1 MDIKFIGW
9 CADSVENHDKV
20 WGIIKRGDYEYAMF
34 WGRRGKKLQTK
45 IKDNFDHYDVHK
57 LIQSKIKKGYV
68 EVPKDEVEECYESF
82 RKDLFKLALKV
93 G

>member
-9 CADSVENHDKV
+9 CKDADENHDKV
-20 WGIIKRGDYEYAMF
+20 WGIIRRSEYEYAMF

-45 IKDNFDHYDVHK
+45 IKEMDNYAAGA
-57 LIQSKIKKGYV
+57 LIRSKRNKGYV
-68 EVPKDEVEECYESF
+68 EVPKDEVNACYESF
-82 RKDLFKLALKV
+82 GKDLFKLALKV

>member
-9 CADSVENHDKV
+9 CKDNIENHDKV
-20 WGIIKRGDYEYAMF
+20 WGIIKRADNEYAMF

-45 IKDNFDHYDVHK
+45 IKNMDEFDAQK
-57 LIQSKIKKGYV
+57 LISSKIKKGYV
-68 EVPKDEVEECYESF
+68 EVPRDEVDECYDRF
-82 RKDLFKLALKV
+82 AKDLFKLALKV